1 MKLKFEDEL
10 TFTTATTIFGLS
22 AQEDSEFVVSDAKD
36 VVKDFFDGNC
46 CWSELNDIRDTILAE
61 VREKFDEIEG
71 FIKKIVADQEEKT
84 LAFTI
89 VLTPYPEFEFARSPR
104 TPLKVFISQ
113 PMKDRTEDAIL
124 AERKYIL
131 NKVLEIDGIDN
142 VKEIPSYFGSD
153 AAAANAGVFYLGESI
168 KLMAD
173 ADIVA
178 FAPGARE
185 ARGCRI
191 EHEVAELYGL
201 RIVDFDSESEKPSV

>member
-36 VVKDFFDGNC
+36 VVRDFFDSNC
-46 CWSELNDIRDTILAE
+46 CWPELDDIKDAILAE
-61 VREKFDEIEG
+61 VKEKFNGIEG
-71 FIKKIVADQEEKT
+71 FIKKIVADKDEMT
-84 LAFTI
+84 LTCTI
-89 VLTPYPEFEFARSPR
+89 VMTPFPEFNFARSPR

-113 PMKDRTEDAIL
+113 PMKDRTEEAIV

-131 NKVLEIDGIDN
+131 NKVLEIDGIDD
-142 VKEIPSYFGSD
+142 VKEIQSYFGLD

-201 RIVDFDSESEKPSV
+201 KIIDFDNEEESHV